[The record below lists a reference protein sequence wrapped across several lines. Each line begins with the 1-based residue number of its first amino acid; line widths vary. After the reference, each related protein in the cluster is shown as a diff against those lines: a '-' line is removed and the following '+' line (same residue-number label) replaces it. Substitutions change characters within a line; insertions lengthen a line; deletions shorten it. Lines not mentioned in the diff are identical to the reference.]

1 MGRMTVSIPDEL
13 LERFRKQN
21 PDINVAEV
29 VRRGI
34 IKRLE
39 ELEKFEKLKAKG
51 MIDRDL
57 EAVLP
62 GYDQKTK
69 LVNLPIIDF

>member
-39 ELEKFEKLKAKG
+39 ELEKFEKLKSKG
-51 MIDRDL
+51 VI
-57 EAVLP
+57 
-62 GYDQKTK
+62 
-69 LVNLPIIDF
+69 